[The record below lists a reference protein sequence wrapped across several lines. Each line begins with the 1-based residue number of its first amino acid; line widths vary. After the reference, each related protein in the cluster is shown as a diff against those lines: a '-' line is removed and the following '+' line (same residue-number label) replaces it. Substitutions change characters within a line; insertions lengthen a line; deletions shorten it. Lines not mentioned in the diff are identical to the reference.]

1 MNVIAVTGTHGSG
14 KSTLVKKLE
23 QRVKQSGKNVYVV
36 REVAR
41 NCPYELGTIDAQ
53 DYIFHNQM
61 KQEMYALK
69 QDVDTVILDR
79 MVLDSI
85 CYYYA
90 VIEDYIGLEE
100 SMGIWHR
107 WNILYE
113 QAVSWMPTYDIVIR
127 LPLNLEYIRKDNDV
141 VRPKNEE
148 YARRID
154 KLFDKFVEPFVTNH
168 GWE

>member
-1 MNVIAVTGTHGSG
+1 MNIIAITGTHCTG
-14 KSTLVKKLE
+14 KTTLANELE
-23 QRVKQSGKNVYVV
+23 RRSLQSGKTVYVV
-36 REVAR
+36 KEVAR

-61 KQEMYALK
+61 EQERYALK
-69 QDVDTVILDR
+69 QDADTVILDH
-79 MVLDSI
+79 MILCNL

-90 VIEDYIGLEE
+90 VIEDCIGDKD
-100 SMGIWHR
+100 SIRIWHR

-113 QAVSWMPTYDIVIR
+113 QAISWMPNYDIVIR

-141 VRPKNEE
+141 VRPKNDE
-148 YARRID
+148 YAMRID

-168 GWE
+168 GFK